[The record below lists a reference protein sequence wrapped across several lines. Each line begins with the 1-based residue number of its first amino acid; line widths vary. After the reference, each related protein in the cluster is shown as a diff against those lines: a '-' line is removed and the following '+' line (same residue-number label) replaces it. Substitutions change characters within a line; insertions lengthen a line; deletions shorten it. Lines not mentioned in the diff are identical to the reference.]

1 MFFCIC
7 AAKVRH
13 LFEIIAIFAE
23 IFFQKNT
30 MTDIFCI
37 GNALLDALQRVEG
50 DERLQALHLQKGAMQ
65 LIDSEKYAKISH
77 IMNVENC
84 EISTGGSG
92 GNVALCSARLGQ
104 KAFFCGKTGED
115 DKSALF
121 RSVMC
126 RNGVMV
132 APLSCSLPMGVAS
145 TFITPDGQRT
155 FATYLGAGA
164 TLHAEELEE
173 SWFSGVRY
181 VFVEGYLVQDHS
193 LIERAVDLAHAAG
206 AEVCLDLASYNIVAA
221 EHEFFAHLLKKTD
234 ILMANEE
241 ESHAMTGLQS
251 EESLEALA
259 QVCPTVVVKVGAKGA
274 LGARGAERA
283 KVPAVTVSRVVDTT
297 AAGDFFAAGFLTAL
311 GRGTSLSDALLMG
324 AKCSAE
330 VIQVMGT
337 CLCEEAWKRLRAA
350 VPEN

>member
-1 MFFCIC
+1 
-7 AAKVRH
+7 
-13 LFEIIAIFAE
+13 
-23 IFFQKNT
+23 

-37 GNALLDALQRVEG
+37 GNALLDALRRVDG
-50 DERLQALHLQKGAMQ
+50 DERLRALHLAKGAMQ
-65 LIDSEKYAKISH
+65 LIDSEKYAEISQV
-77 IMNVENC
+77 MDAVNC
-84 EISTGGSG
+84 EISTGGSA
-92 GNVALCSARLGQ
+92 GNVALCSARLGR
-104 KAFFCGKTGED
+104 KSFFCGKTGED
-115 DKSALF
+115 DKSAIF

-126 RNGVMV
+126 RNGVTV

-164 TLHAEELEE
+164 TLRAEELEA

-181 VFVEGYLVQDHS
+181 VFVEGYLVQDHC
-193 LIERAVDLAHAAG
+193 LIERAFDLAHAAG

-221 EHEFFAHLLKKTD
+221 ERDFFAHLLEKTD

-241 ESHAMTGLQS
+241 ESHAMTGLS
-251 EESLEALA
+251 PEESLEALA
-259 QVCPTVVVKVGAKGA
+259 QVCSTVVVKVGAKGA

-283 KVPAVTVSRVVDTT
+283 KVPAVAVSRVVDTT

-311 GRGTSLSDALLMG
+311 GRGTSLFDALLMG

-337 CLCEEAWKRLRAA
+337 CLCEEAWKRLRDA